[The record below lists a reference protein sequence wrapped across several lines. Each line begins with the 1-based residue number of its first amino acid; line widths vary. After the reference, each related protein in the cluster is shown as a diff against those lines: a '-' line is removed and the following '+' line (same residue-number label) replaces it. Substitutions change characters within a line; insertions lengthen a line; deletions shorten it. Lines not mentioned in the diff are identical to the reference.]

1 MIASA
6 TILRHPGNAS
16 VLTSHGDKDMSASE
30 LPTNGAP
37 PTAAVS
43 FALVLANFVA
53 AILVSAALLFAVE
66 PMFTKMVLPRLGG
79 AAAVWSV
86 AMVFFQAAL
95 LAGYSY
101 AHLLTRFAP
110 GRKSVVIHLT
120 VMVIACIAL
129 PLHIAAGW
137 GRPPATGEAFWLLG
151 LFTVSIGLPFF
162 ALAANG
168 PLLQAWF
175 MGTAHPAAKNP
186 YFLYAASNA
195 GSFLALISYPLV
207 IEPFTRLGEQTW
219 AWTIGFYGL
228 ILFIAA
234 CGVLLLRSSNGLS
247 IRPIAKAD
255 SATVEHAP
263 PPTWRDAAVWAGLA
277 AVPSGLLIAVTAHIS
292 TDVAAVPLLW
302 VLPLALYLLTFV
314 IVFQTRPVIPHR
326 LAVAVQAVFV
336 LALVVVLIIS
346 PVTWVIAVIALH
358 LIVFFACALMCHG
371 ELARRRPAPRHLT
384 AYFMWISAGGMIGGI
399 SAALIAPH
407 VFTWI
412 AEYPLLIVL
421 AVLCRPDLSLPA
433 WRTGQYPL
441 FAAIAAAAVMLI
453 CVRRFDLNFDYSY
466 FNVLIGVLL
475 GLTVTFWRAPLPFAA
490 IVAFL
495 LFANHYFN
503 AYATDYTVRNF
514 FGVLSVTD
522 TADGRFRVLWHGTTG
537 QGSQR
542 IRDDADNPVTGRPE
556 MIAEFFKGAGI
567 AQVFDAVHARVAG
580 PIDYAVIGLG
590 TGTLACQRRPGDSL
604 TYYEID
610 PDIVRIAL
618 NPKLFTFI
626 TECAPD
632 APIVLGDARLRLADA
647 PDGSYDLIFVDA
659 FIGAA
664 IPIHLLTREAMA
676 LYLRKLKPDGIVAM
690 HVSNYNLELA
700 SVAAGIAEAN
710 GAIARIYDGGDVQED
725 SAQQHW
731 VPRVAAL
738 ARRDADFGALA
749 KSQFW
754 PIRKRDPNQRVW
766 TDDYSNIFGAALRR
780 LSEKRLEDAD

>member
-1 MIASA
+1 M
-6 TILRHPGNAS
+6 T
-16 VLTSHGDKDMSASE
+16 ASE
-30 LPTNGAP
+30 FPSSGASP
-37 PTAAVS
+37 AAAS
-43 FALVLANFVA
+43 SYKFVLANFVA

-101 AHLLTRFAP
+101 AHLLTRYAP
-110 GRKSVVIHLT
+110 GRKSVVIHLS
-120 VMVIACIAL
+120 VMVVACFAL

-137 GRPPATGEAFWLLG
+137 GRPPPVGEAFWLLG

-175 MGTAHPAAKNP
+175 MGTEHQSAKNP

-195 GSFLALISYPLV
+195 GSFLALISYPV
-207 IEPFTRLGEQTW
+207 IIEPFTQLGEQTW
-219 AWTIGFYGL
+219 GWTIGFYVL
-228 ILFIAA
+228 ILLIAA
-234 CGVLLLRSSNGLS
+234 CGTLLLRSPEPPPRALTG
-247 IRPIAKAD
+247 AAE
-255 SATVEHAP
+255 AAAVEEAA
-263 PPTWRDAAVWAGLA
+263 PPTWRDVAYWVGLA

-314 IVFQTRPVIPHR
+314 IVFQTRPLIAHR
-326 LAVAVQAVFV
+326 WVVDIQPIFI
-336 LALVVVLIIS
+336 LALVVVLIMAPIS
-346 PVTWVIAVIALH
+346 STVALLALH
-358 LIVFFACALMCHG
+358 LTVFFVCALVCHG
-371 ELARRRPAPRHLT
+371 ELARRRPAPRQLT
-384 AYFMWISAGGMIGGI
+384 AFYMWISAGGTIGGI
-399 SAALIAPH
+399 SAGLIAPH
-407 VFTWI
+407 VFNWV

-421 AVLCRPDLSLPA
+421 AVLCRPGLALPA
-433 WRTGQYPL
+433 LRTGQYPL
-441 FAAIAAAAVMLI
+441 FIALAAAAAFLI
-453 CVRRFDLNFDYSY
+453 CVTVFELNVDYTL

-475 GLTVTFWRAPLPFAA
+475 GLTVRFWRAPLPFAA

-495 LFANHYFN
+495 FVSSHYFN
-503 AYATDYTVRNF
+503 STDYSVYTVRNF
-514 FGVLSVTD
+514 FGVLTVTE
-522 TADGRFRVLWHGTTG
+522 TSDGRFRVLWHGTTG

-556 MIAEFFKGAGI
+556 MISEFFAGGGI
-567 AQVFDAVHARVAG
+567 AQVFDALHARVAG
-580 PIDYAVIGLG
+580 PVDYAVIGLG
-590 TGTLACQRRPGDSL
+590 TGTLACQRRPGDTL

-610 PDIVRIAL
+610 PDVVRIARD
-618 NPKLFTFI
+618 PKLFNFVS
-626 TECAPD
+626 ECAPD

-676 LYLRKLKPDGIVAM
+676 LYLRKLKPHGIVAM

-700 SVAAGIAEAN
+700 SVVAGIAQAN
-710 GAIARIYDGGDVQED
+710 NAIARVYDGGDVEED
-725 SAQQHW
+725 ANQQHW
-731 VPRVAAL
+731 IPRVAAV
-738 ARRDADFGALA
+738 ARREADFGALA
-749 KSQFW
+749 QSQFW
-754 PIRKRDPNQRVW
+754 PLRQRDPNQRVW
-766 TDDYSNIFGAALRR
+766 TDDYSNIFGAVLRR
-780 LSEKRLEDAD
+780 LRERPAAN